1 MRDGFIK
8 VAAASPKLEVAN
20 CGYNSDNII
29 SAIDKAHKEGVSVI
43 VFPELCITSYSC
55 DDLFKQ
61 DVLLNAAYSSLL
73 KICASTKGRE
83 MVAVVGLP
91 VNSNGLLYNCAA
103 VLCDGAIL
111 GIVPKSYIPTYSEF
125 YEKRHFKEAPKDNTE
140 TDILGIK
147 IPFGTNIL
155 FECRETKE
163 LVLAVEICEDLFAT
177 ISPSSYHTLNGAT
190 VIANLSASDEVLG
203 KAGYRRSLT
212 ESQSGKCI
220 CAYIYSNANPSESTT
235 DVVFSGHSIIAEN
248 GVILAESKPFGP
260 EYTVTDIDLQR
271 LVNDRR
277 NQTSVREI
285 NKDREYIHISF
296 SLKEKKTELI
306 RKISSHPF
314 IPEDTEKLIE
324 RCNDIF
330 DIQCTGLKKRMEHS
344 KSRTAVIGISGGLD
358 STLTLLVTYRAFEMM
373 GKQAKDIICISM
385 PCFGTTK
392 RTKDNA
398 KKLSELLNTDSRVI
412 DISKAVKG
420 HLKDIG
426 HSGLEYDAAYENAQA
441 RERTQVLMDV
451 ANMTGGI
458 VIGTGDLSEIAL
470 GWCTYNGDHMSMY
483 AVNTSVPKTL
493 IQYIVRNV
501 ADYRGGELRKVLYDI
516 LDTPISPELIPA
528 DDGEI
533 VQKTEDIV
541 GPYELHDFFLYHFMR
556 WGSGPM
562 KIFRLTKYAFQ
573 GKYTDEQIKKWLTVF
588 YKRFFVSQFKRSC
601 SPNGPKVG
609 SVALSP
615 RGDWRMPS
623 DASVAEWLSEIE
635 KI

>member
-1 MRDGFIK
+1 MHDGFIK

-29 SAIDKAHKEGVSVI
+29 SAIDKAHKEGVAII

-61 DVLLNAAYSSLL
+61 DVLLNAAYSSLF
-73 KICASTKGRE
+73 KICAATKGQE

-91 VNSNGLLYNCAA
+91 VNAKGLLYNCAA

-111 GIVPKSYIPTYSEF
+111 GIVPKSYIPTYGEF
-125 YEKRHFKEAPKDNTE
+125 YEKRHFKEAPKDNME
-140 TDILGIK
+140 IDIKGMK

-155 FECRETKE
+155 FECREIKE

-190 VIANLSASDEVLG
+190 IVANLSASDEVLG
-203 KAGYRRSLT
+203 KASYRRSLI

-235 DVVFSGHSIIAEN
+235 DVVYSGHSIIAEN
-248 GVILAESKPFGP
+248 GVILAESKPF
-260 EYTVTDIDLQR
+260 ESDRTVTDIDLQR
-271 LVNDRR
+271 LVSDRR

-314 IPEDTEKLIE
+314 VPEETDRLIE

-373 GKQAKDIICISM
+373 GKQTKDIICISM

-392 RTKDNA
+392 RTKNNA
-398 KKLSELLNTDSRVI
+398 KKLSELLNTDFRVI
-412 DISKAVKG
+412 NISNAVKG

-426 HSGLEYDAAYENAQA
+426 HSGLEYDSAYENAQA

-493 IQYIVRNV
+493 IQYIVQNV
-501 ADYRGGELRKVLYDI
+501 ADYRGGELKKVLYDI
-516 LDTPISPELIPA
+516 LDTPISPELIPG

-556 WGSGPM
+556 WGSAPK

-623 DASVAEWLSEIE
+623 DASVFEWIKEVEEI
-635 KI
+635 

>member
-8 VAAASPKLEVAN
+8 VAAASPMLEVAN

-29 SAIDKAHKEGVSVI
+29 SAIDKAHKEGVAII

-73 KICASTKGRE
+73 KICAATKGKE
-83 MVAVVGLP
+83 MVVVVGLP
-91 VNSNGLLYNCAA
+91 VNANGLQYNCAA
-103 VLCDGAIL
+103 VLCDGSVL
-111 GIVPKSYIPTYSEF
+111 GIVPKSYIPTYGEF
-125 YEKRHFKEAPKDNTE
+125 YEKRHFKEAPKDNMVI
-140 TDILGIK
+140 DIKGMK
-147 IPFGTNIL
+147 IPFGTNLL
-155 FECRETKE
+155 FECREIKE

-190 VIANLSASDEVLG
+190 IVANLSASDEVLG
-203 KAGYRRSLT
+203 KASYRRSLI

-235 DVVFSGHSIIAEN
+235 DVVYSGHSIIAEN
-248 GVILAESKPFGP
+248 GVILAESKPF
-260 EYTVTDIDLQR
+260 ESDNTETDIDLQR
-271 LVNDRR
+271 LVSDRR

-285 NKDREYIHISF
+285 NRDREYIHVSF

-373 GKQAKDIICISM
+373 GKQTKDIICISM

-398 KKLSELLNTDSRVI
+398 KKLSELLNTDFRVI
-412 DISKAVKG
+412 NISTAVKG

-426 HSGLEYDAAYENAQA
+426 HSGLEYDSAYENAQA

-493 IQYIVRNV
+493 IQYIVQNV
-501 ADYRGGELRKVLYDI
+501 ADYRGGELKKVLYDI
-516 LDTPISPELIPA
+516 LDTPISPELIPG

-556 WGSGPM
+556 WGSTPK

-623 DASVAEWLSEIE
+623 DASVSEWIKEIDR
-635 KI
+635 I